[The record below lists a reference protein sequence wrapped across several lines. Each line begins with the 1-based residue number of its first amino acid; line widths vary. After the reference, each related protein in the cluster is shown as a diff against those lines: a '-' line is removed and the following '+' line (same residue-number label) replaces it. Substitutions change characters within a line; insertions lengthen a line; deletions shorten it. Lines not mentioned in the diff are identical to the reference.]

1 MALVSAKALVKTK
14 IFFNC
19 FILDGSGFMVV
30 CLVKYRIWANH
41 THI

>member
-19 FILDGSGFMVV
+19 FMLDRSDFMVV
-30 CLVKYRIWANH
+30 C
-41 THI
+41 